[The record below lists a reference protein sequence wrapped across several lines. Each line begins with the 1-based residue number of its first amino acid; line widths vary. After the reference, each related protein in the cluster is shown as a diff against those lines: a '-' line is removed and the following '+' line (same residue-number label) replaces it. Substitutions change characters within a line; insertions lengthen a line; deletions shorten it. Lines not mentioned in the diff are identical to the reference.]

1 MADKHSPLLRT
12 QVEIAAACGVAERKI
27 TAALGVARTTQYRWL
42 KADGKERAEAH
53 RRKWEKKNPEAKA
66 QWNKRWR
73 DANLE
78 LAREL
83 NRKACR
89 DHYERNPEYY
99 AAKANIRRNKMRE
112 WPCSEIEKL
121 LIKYRYEDAR
131 RLSRET
137 GVKHHVDHIIPLAKG
152 GPHLPWNLQILTE
165 TENLSKGARIG
176 FR

>member
-27 TAALGVARTTQYRWL
+27 AAALGVARSTQYRWL

-66 QWNKRWR
+66 RWQKKWR
-73 DANLE
+73 DANPG
-78 LAREL
+78 AVREN
-83 NRKACR
+83 NRKSYLR
-89 DHYERNPEYY
+89 HYSQKPEYF
-99 AAKANIRRNKMRE
+99 AAKTNRRRRGMRE
-112 WPCSEIEKL
+112 WPCSEMEKL
-121 LIKYRYEDAR
+121 MIKYRYEDAR

-137 GVKHHVDHIIPLAKG
+137 GVRHHVDHIIPLVRG

-165 TENLSKGARIG
+165 AKNLSKGARIG